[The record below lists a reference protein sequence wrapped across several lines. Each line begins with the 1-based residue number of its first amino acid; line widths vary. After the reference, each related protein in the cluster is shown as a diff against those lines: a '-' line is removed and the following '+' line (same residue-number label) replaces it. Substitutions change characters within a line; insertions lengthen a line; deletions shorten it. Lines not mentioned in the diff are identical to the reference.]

1 MNLGKSG
8 TTQYK
13 LGTAFAKKKNQ
24 KKIPRTI
31 LEFKKKEKETGDSD
45 ESRRDG
51 LCRFIYLFIFVGIC
65 SFFNFGIDAIGWFG
79 RGRGWVF
86 FGWLV
91 VIRSGSVVKRFRRC
105 LRVKKKA
112 PSMTPIGVGNRLA
125 AVIAERITM
134 RSTEYKK
141 KPVNTGY
148 YRSFLMSLK
157 CLHNA
162 SGTTTK
168 ERLSICFLF
177 CFFLLGNAAAKT
189 R

>member
-1 MNLGKSG
+1 MS
-8 TTQYK
+8 
-13 LGTAFAKKKNQ
+13 
-24 KKIPRTI
+24 
-31 LEFKKKEKETGDSD
+31 
-45 ESRRDG
+45 
-51 LCRFIYLFIFVGIC
+51 IYLFIYFC
-65 SFFNFGIDAIGWFG
+65 WHLLLFNFGIDAIGWFG
-79 RGRGWVF
+79 RGRGRGWFF